1 MKLTFSA
8 PRVMSIDV
16 FRALTMFLM
25 IFVNDLWSVSEVP
38 HWLEHA
44 KSREDFLGFSD
55 IIFPSFLFILGM
67 SIPFAI
73 ENRINKGE
81 SGLSIVKHIVF
92 RSIALLVMGLF
103 TVNYESLDKSIMN
116 RNLFLMLMLT
126 GFFLIWNIYPKKQN
140 WNKYIFKGLQITGIV
155 LLIFLVFI
163 FRDKSGNI
171 MQHKWW
177 GILGLIGW
185 TYLICA
191 LLYLFIRQNLK
202 YQSLVWLFFVL
213 LCMAGAS
220 RRLGI
225 FGGILP
231 GNGTFHAFTMGGLL
245 ASLLFNRFSFKK
257 LLPWMIA
264 LGIVLL
270 ISGWISNHFW
280 IISKLGE
287 TPPWLF
293 YCTGISILSYI
304 FIYWLVE
311 QNGKY
316 SWFRCIEP
324 AGTATLTC
332 YLIPYWLYAIISL
345 THFSLP
351 STGPFYP
358 IGLLKC
364 ILFAFLTVWI
374 TYGLGKIGIKLKI

>member
-1 MKLTFSA
+1 
-8 PRVMSIDV
+8 
-16 FRALTMFLM
+16 MFFM
-25 IFVNDLWSVSEVP
+25 IFVNDLWSLSGVP

-44 KSREDFLGFSD
+44 KSGEDFLGFSD
-55 IIFPSFLFILGM
+55 VIFPSFLFILGM

-73 ENRINKGE
+73 DNRTKKGE
-81 SGLSIVKHIVF
+81 SNLSVVKHITF
-92 RSIALLVMGLF
+92 RSVALLVMGLF
-103 TVNYESLDKSIMN
+103 TVNYENLDESIMN
-116 RNLFLMLMLT
+116 KYVYLMLMLT

-140 WNKYIFKGLQITGIV
+140 RSKYIFEGLQIAGII
-155 LLIFLVFI
+155 LLMYLAFI
-163 FRDKSGNI
+163 FRDSKGEI

-191 LLYLFIRQNLK
+191 LIYVFIRQNLK
-202 YQSLVWLFFVL
+202 HQIVAWVLFVV

-220 RRLGI
+220 HRLGI
-225 FGGILP
+225 FQGILP

-245 ASLLFNRFSFKK
+245 LSLLFNRFTFKK
-257 LLPWMIA
+257 MLPYLIVS
-264 LGIVLL
+264 GVLL
-270 ISGWISNHFW
+270 LIFGRVSNYFW

-293 YCTGISILSYI
+293 YCSGISVLAYV

-311 QNGKY
+311 ENDKH
-316 SWFRCIEP
+316 SWFYCIEP

-332 YLIPYWLYAIISL
+332 YLIPYWLYAIFSL

-351 STGPFYP
+351 AAALIYP
-358 IGLLKC
+358 VGLLKC
-364 ILFAFLTVWI
+364 IFFSFLCILI
-374 TYGLGKIGIKLKI
+374 TFGLGKIGIKLKI